1 MMDERE
7 RENEATFKD
16 HNTHIQ
22 RGPKWNSDD
31 PPTIPRFL
39 SSVWVWSRN
48 TMVEIVLN
56 LQWID
61 RSHHITREF
70 WGDQVELPPAKKI
83 QWLIQYTFYL
93 PCTCRCG
100 NHRIRD
106 GWNETT
112 MWLLCTLVN
121 SVMGE
126 VSDEPCS
133 LRMYI
138 YIYVTISFDRF
149 KYIYIPYI
157 NQSNKNEPTTNKY
170 TSRYAVDGINHLR

>member
-1 MMDERE
+1 MKQWRSADNPSLSLLRVSMIQV
-7 RENEATFKD
+7 
-16 HNTHIQ
+16 HNGRDCPGCMNRSNRSIT
-22 RGPKWNSDD
+22 
-31 PPTIPRFL
+31 
-39 SSVWVWSRN
+39 
-48 TMVEIVLN
+48 
-56 LQWID
+56 
-61 RSHHITREF
+61 SHHTVNF
-70 WGDQVELPPAKKI
+70 GVELPPAKKI

-100 NHRIRD
+100 NHRVRD